1 MNMGIE
7 PFLVATSVNLICAQ
21 RLVRRICVQCK
32 EPLQIQSEAL
42 TAAGFSPEEAMKTTV
57 QHGKGC
63 ATCNNTGYKGRVG
76 LYEVMEINDD
86 LRELI
91 LVGASALELKKKA
104 MEQGMITLRRSGLQ
118 KVASGLTTMEEV
130 LRETVL

>member
-1 MNMGIE
+1 M
-7 PFLVATSVNLICAQ
+7 
-21 RLVRRICVQCK
+21 RRICAGCK
-32 EPLQIQSEAL
+32 EPLQIQPSALIEAGY
-42 TAAGFSPEEAMKTTV
+42 TAEEAPKIVV

-76 LYEVMEINDD
+76 LYEVMEINDE

-91 LVGASALELKKKA
+91 LVGASALEIKKKA
-104 MEQGMITLRRSGLQ
+104 LEMGMITLRRSGLL
-118 KVASGLTTMEEV
+118 KVAAGLTTMEEV